1 MEREKQVAND
11 LKLIY
16 QASTIEEAK
25 IRLDEFEDKW
35 ADKYPHIGRSWR
47 ANWDELMTYFDYPVE
62 IRKLL
67 YTTNIIESVNSKLRK
82 ATDGKRVFPS
92 DESLLKSLY
101 IVAVELE
108 KKWSKKPITGWGR
121 IYGQLSILFEGRI

>member
-1 MEREKQVAND
+1 M
-11 LKLIY
+11 Y

-25 IRLDEFEDKW
+25 IRLDDFEEKW
-35 ADKYPHIGRSWR
+35 SDKYPHIARSWR

-82 ATDGKRVFPS
+82 ATEGKRVFPS
-92 DESLLKSLY
+92 DESLLG
-101 IVAVELE
+101 EF
-108 KKWSKKPITGWGR
+108 
-121 IYGQLSILFEGRI
+121 IYCSCGA

>member
-1 MEREKQVAND
+1 
-11 LKLIY
+11 
-16 QASTIEEAK
+16 
-25 IRLDEFEDKW
+25 
-35 ADKYPHIGRSWR
+35 
-47 ANWDELMTYFDYPVE
+47 MTYFDYPVE

-92 DESLLKSLY
+92 DEALFKSLY

-108 KKWSKKPITGWGR
+108 KKWSRKPIAGWGR
-121 IYGQLSILFEGRI
+121 IYGQLSILFEVFS

>member
-1 MEREKQVAND
+1 MYKQSNKQRISTGRHSKVYSPSGKKLFKICAMERKETGSK
-11 LKLIY
+11 
-16 QASTIEEAK
+16 STIEQAK
-25 IRLDEFEDKW
+25 VKLDEFEEKW
-35 ADKYPHIGRSWR
+35 SDKYPHIGKSWR
-47 ANWDELMTYFDYPVE
+47 ANWEELMAYFDYPVE

-101 IVAVELE
+101 IVSRA
-108 KKWSKKPITGWGR
+108 
-121 IYGQLSILFEGRI
+121 